1 MARPTLWTHRKFIRL
16 TRLLGARYRAI
27 GVLECIWRPAYESGD
42 PCIGDSDDVEDYA
55 GWAGQPGE
63 LVIVLVKAGFLDR
76 LEDGSFAVHDLDH
89 HCPDYVRA
97 RARMERYRHRVKS
110 GEITTYHTPKTEPE
124 NASVTQPL
132 RNGYHS
138 PTPTPFINTA
148 TQCLSAGPTPAML
161 LDTWNANRGPLPA
174 VKSLSPKRVKVAK
187 SRLHEVPDLDRWV
200 AAVKRIAGSSFC
212 RGEGK
217 TAWVAN
223 FDWLLRPDT
232 LLKIEE
238 GRYDDRGK
246 ATSSASESEAEKDA
260 KTRRAQEQ
268 IEAIARQRQ
277 AVPQ

>member
-55 GWAGQPGE
+55 GWDGEPGE
-63 LVIVLVKAGFLDR
+63 LVTVLVKAGFLDR
-76 LEDGSFAVHDLDH
+76 LDDGSLAVHDLDD
-89 HCPDYVRA
+89 HCPEYVRS
-97 RARMERYRHRVKS
+97 RKRMEKYRKKVKA
-110 GEITTYHTPKTEPE
+110 GEIEHPNQFSEAT
-124 NASVTQPL
+124 VTQPL
-132 RNGYHS
+132 RNGYGS
-138 PTPTPFINTA
+138 PTPTPFNNKA
-148 TQCLSAGPTPAML
+148 SKPCLSAGPTPAML
-161 LDTWNANRGPLPA
+161 LETWNANRGPLPA
-174 VKSLSPKRVKVAK
+174 VKALSAKRIQAAK
-187 SRLHEVPDLDRWV
+187 SRLHDIPDIERWI
-200 AAVKRIAGSSFC
+200 AAVKRIAASSFC

-246 ATSSASESEAEKDA
+246 ATSSSGESEAEKDA